1 MPLGLIFCYRMQ
13 RHSYIFKSAKI
24 FFVFHTSLCNVSC
37 AKTVVVMPTVV
48 SFFLFSQSWASVRC
62 PSLRYD
68 SGTLETN
75 AVLMGS
81 SALWE
86 LGYSMSSWASLAGVL
101 LRRNRM
107 LEKRDEAVRATRLR
121 PTFRQC
127 TSDVTGTSAKRA
139 LSRDTRMMLSLFS
152 MSLTIFKIS
161 CLSVCRVIPRIL
173 SMAETCF
180 LLKTQER
187 PIHSWLMCK
196 A

>member
-1 MPLGLIFCYRMQ
+1 
-13 RHSYIFKSAKI
+13 
-24 FFVFHTSLCNVSC
+24 
-37 AKTVVVMPTVV
+37 MPTVV
-48 SFFLFSQSWASVRC
+48 SFFQFSLYISVRC
-62 PSLRYD
+62 PYLSLRYD

-81 SALWE
+81 SALWV
-86 LGYSMSSWASLAGVL
+86 LGYSMSSWFSLVGVL

-139 LSRDTRMMLSLFS
+139 LSRDTRMTLSLFS

-180 LLKTQER
+180 LLQNTR
-187 PIHSWLMCK
+187 LIHSWLMYK
-196 A
+196 V

>member
-1 MPLGLIFCYRMQ
+1 MAHANI
-13 RHSYIFKSAKI
+13 
-24 FFVFHTSLCNVSC
+24 
-37 AKTVVVMPTVV
+37 
-48 SFFLFSQSWASVRC
+48 
-62 PSLRYD
+62 
-68 SGTLETN
+68 LETN
-75 AVLMGS
+75 AVL
-81 SALWE
+81 SALFQCSVSAGR
-86 LGYSMSSWASLAGVL
+86 LDYSMSSWFSLAVVL

-152 MSLTIFKIS
+152 MSFTIFKIS

-180 LLKTQER
+180 LLQNTGNIYSLLIDVLYEMYAHISNKQ
-187 PIHSWLMCK
+187 
-196 A
+196 